1 MHTQP
6 ERGVKARHRGDQ
18 MITIDVLG
26 IIFYAQLGLS
36 VLLFFAIQLLV
47 LAARSKIERVADWLI
62 YKGTWL
68 GVASQVVFL
77 TIVGI
82 LVWNTPT
89 DASIVGHTVLL
100 ILANT
105 IWFIS
110 LRVVFEFVDYY
121 ITRQESS

>member
-1 MHTQP
+1 
-6 ERGVKARHRGDQ
+6 
-18 MITIDVLG
+18 MITINVLEVVL
-26 IIFYAQLGLS
+26 YSQLALS
-36 VLLFFAIQLLV
+36 LALFFAIQLLV
-47 LAARSKIERVADWLI
+47 LAAREKIEAIGDWLI